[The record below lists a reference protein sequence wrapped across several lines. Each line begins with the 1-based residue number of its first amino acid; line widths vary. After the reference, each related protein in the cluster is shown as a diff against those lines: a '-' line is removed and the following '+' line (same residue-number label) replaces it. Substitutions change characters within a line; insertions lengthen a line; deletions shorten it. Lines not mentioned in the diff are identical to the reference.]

1 MKPVKGREQL
11 RAHLHK
17 RQVRSEHN
25 RWKNLTKKTN
35 FGIEAQVVVLRL
47 VWWDKEFHLSEVPSN
62 QKERQIGLVCEL
74 FRGQSVSLDT

>member
-47 VWWDKEFHLSEVPSN
+47 VWWDK
-62 QKERQIGLVCEL
+62 
-74 FRGQSVSLDT
+74 

>member
-17 RQVRSEHN
+17 RQVRSELN
-25 RWKNLTKKTN
+25 RWKNLRKKTTN

-47 VWWDKEFHLSEVPSN
+47 VCGGIKSSTCQKSQTTRRKDK
-62 QKERQIGLVCEL
+62 
-74 FRGQSVSLDT
+74 

>member
-11 RAHLHK
+11 RAHLHM

-47 VWWDKEFHLSEVPSN
+47 VCGGIKSSTCQKSQTTRRKDK
-62 QKERQIGLVCEL
+62 
-74 FRGQSVSLDT
+74 